1 MAVCFLESEDLTLAL
16 NALESELCGRLR
28 LTPTVAECWKS
39 VFLTPSATAMCEQPE
54 STISNGLTSSA
65 ADSPARIFPT
75 PASERESTESAAGFG
90 ASTRASFAN
99 YDRATSSWRTSQLC
113 LDGELSVFSET
124 WPKSGMTRSG
134 KAYELPTLELPIEE
148 NESGFW
154 PTPTANEDMVERMKR
169 AENLDGPEQAF
180 VAAGARRPIMAD
192 NTGERTGRLSVRPW
206 RPFEAAADAQWS
218 GEICN
223 SPSKGL
229 PDRASAQ
236 VGKQSS
242 IEELERSDC
251 DDDSNANGESQSG
264 PAIPWGECNHWAVE
278 PGVGRVAHG
287 IPARVDRLRGLG
299 NAIVPQIAEW
309 IGERIIQAHVP

>member
-148 NESGFW
+148 NESGSW
-154 PTPTANEDMVERMKR
+154 PTPTANEDMAERMKR
-169 AENLDGPEQAF
+169 AENLDGHNRHSLPLARAVRLWPTIRANERGDYQYDHGDHSKPRLTLSGAVKYATPQARDF
-180 VAAGARRPIMAD
+180 
-192 NTGERTGRLSVRPW
+192 RTGQAHRW
-206 RPFEAAADAQWS
+206 ANKA
-218 GEICN
+218 
-223 SPSKGL
+223 
-229 PDRASAQ
+229 
-236 VGKQSS
+236 
-242 IEELERSDC
+242 RSRNLND
-251 DDDSNANGESQSG
+251 
-264 PAIPWGECNHWAVE
+264 
-278 PGVGRVAHG
+278 
-287 IPARVDRLRGLG
+287 
-299 NAIVPQIAEW
+299 QIATTIPTPTANRRAGLQFHGVNVITGQLNPAWVEW
-309 IGERIIQAHVP
+309 LMGYPLGWTDLEDSETPSSRKSRSGSASG